1 MESGLSLPGTG
12 VTFPSRSPRFEY
24 FENVHFLYVSKNVHF
39 LYVSKNVH
47 FLYVSKVFQPL
58 VFKNH
63 YQHNMILANKSSI
76 ASACEAKHLIAPKPP
91 NSCLMKKELASD
103 LVKKRAN
110 L

>member
-24 FENVHFLYVSKNVHF
+24 FENVFF

-63 YQHNMILANKSSI
+63 YHHNMILANTSSI
-76 ASACEAKHLIAPKPP
+76 ASACEAKHLIATKPP